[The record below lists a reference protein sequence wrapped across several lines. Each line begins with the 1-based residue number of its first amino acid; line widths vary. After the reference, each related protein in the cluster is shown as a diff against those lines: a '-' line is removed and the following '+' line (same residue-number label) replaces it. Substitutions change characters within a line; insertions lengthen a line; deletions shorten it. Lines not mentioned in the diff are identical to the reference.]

1 MSKKLISVVIITCNR
16 KDELKK
22 TILSCAKNAGMP
34 CEIIVIDNGSSDGT
48 REMLKQL
55 QLTKSC
61 RLRPFFSECNLGVSG
76 GRNVGYQMAKSEIIF
91 FIDDDA
97 VIAENSESLSAGYNY
112 MKKHADVH
120 ALAMEIYD
128 LKQEKLLLDNFS
140 KKGFN
145 DGESHRMLSYVGAS
159 HILRKDKGIQYL
171 YPPKL
176 MYGAEERYAALRAYD
191 MGGEVLYYEGIK
203 VLHNPSTK
211 TRMSELETYRNIM
224 INQFV
229 IKLLL
234 LPKAWLVLSGLLFF
248 LRACRREKFKWK
260 IVLNDYHTAKE
271 RYRENIEA
279 RYHMRENTAL
289 TLMKEFGVF
298 TII

>member
-1 MSKKLISVVIITCNR
+1 MSKELISIVIITCNR

-48 REMLKQL
+48 REMLEQL

-61 RLRPFFSECNLGVSG
+61 WLRPFFSECNLGVSG

-128 LKQEKLLLDNFS
+128 LKQEKLLLDSFS
-140 KKGFN
+140 KNGFN
-145 DGESHRMLSYVGAS
+145 DGELHRMLSYVGAS
-159 HILRKDKGIQYL
+159 HILRKDKDIKYL

-176 MYGAEERYAALRAYD
+176 MYGAEERYATFRTYD
-191 MGGEVLYYEGIK
+191 MGGQVQYYDRIK

-211 TRMSELETYRNIM
+211 TRMSELETYRNVM
-224 INQFV
+224 INKYV

-248 LRACRREKFKWK
+248 LRACKRERFQWK
-260 IVLNDYHTAKE
+260 PVWNDYQTAIQ
-271 RYRENIEA
+271 RYRKNIQA
-279 RYHMRENTAL
+279 KYRMRGNTVLA
-289 TLMKEFGVF
+289 LMKEFGVF